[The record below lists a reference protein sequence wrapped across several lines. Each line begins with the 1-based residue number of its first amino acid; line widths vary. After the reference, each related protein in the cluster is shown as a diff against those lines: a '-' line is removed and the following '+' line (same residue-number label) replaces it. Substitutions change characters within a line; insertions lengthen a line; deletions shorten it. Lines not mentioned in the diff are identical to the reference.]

1 MYKRIKKE
9 KDFKKLFSKGKK
21 LFSPNLVILLLPA
34 KEISMGMCVGKKH
47 GNSVKRN
54 RIKRLL
60 REAFR
65 SVSSQIHGT
74 YSFILIP
81 KQSKEYT
88 LEKFKKSLVI
98 SLKKEGLLSYESR
111 NVEKDKE
118 NHF

>member
-1 MYKRIKKE
+1 MYKRIKKD

-21 LFSPNLVILLLPA
+21 IFSPNLVILFLPA
-34 KEISMGMCVGKKH
+34 KEISMGLCVGKKH

-65 SVSSQIHGT
+65 SVSNRIRGN

-81 KQSKEYT
+81 KQAEEYT
-88 LEKFKKSLVI
+88 LENFKKSLLI
-98 SLKKEGLLSYESR
+98 SFKKEGLISNE
-111 NVEKDKE
+111 NQPMEKTKE
-118 NHF
+118 NRI